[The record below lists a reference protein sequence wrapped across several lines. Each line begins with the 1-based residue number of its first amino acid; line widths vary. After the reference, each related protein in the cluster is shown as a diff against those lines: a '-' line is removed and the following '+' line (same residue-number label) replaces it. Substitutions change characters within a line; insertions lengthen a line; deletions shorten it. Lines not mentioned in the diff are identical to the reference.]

1 MKQNFSECK
10 KFIILIQI
18 GFASYAIPVT
28 SQNVNKKN
36 SQKAE
41 FHQTYYVFSKANKR
55 RGLFNY
61 FPKANINC
69 LVI

>member
-18 GFASYAIPVT
+18 GFASYAIPIA

-41 FHQTYYVFSKANKR
+41 FHQTYYVFQK
-55 RGLFNY
+55 L
-61 FPKANINC
+61 INEEAY
-69 LVI
+69 LTIFQRQI

>member
-1 MKQNFSECK
+1 MNKISLNVK
-10 KFIILIQI
+10 KFIILIQS
-18 GFASYAIPVT
+18 GFASYALPVA

-41 FHQTYYVFSKANKR
+41 FHQTYYVFSKTNKR

-69 LVI
+69 PVI